1 MNLALPS
8 RMQSF
13 VALFSFSL
21 DKRKSVIFPIL
32 LTCFLLCR
40 EPKSYAGLSRTMLLD
55 TRNRSS
61 VSKLFRRSRLRSRN
75 IYEDAA
81 ACIAEQYWEQ
91 EKNIGKKV
99 WLLAIDGVCN
109 KRGGFAKIENTT
121 KYRKKR
127 KDKGPTTKAHT
138 FVMGLLITHTGVRIP
153 LPRRT
158 YNTRAYCRKHKK
170 KYIKITELA
179 ALIIES
185 AIVPP
190 DVKVIVVADE
200 YFEGKLLDTTCNKR
214 GYTYIVPVDSR
225 RCFEDKNGKRRK
237 QTLYEYGKSLIRE
250 TLTKIVFRPH
260 QERTALLR
268 RRTGEGKKRRTYFAT
283 SKVQRISGLGER
295 TIVYSWKP
303 RTKSRRWKKSWF
315 KVLISNAKDLDVRAL
330 IEYYELRWQI
340 EIFFRELKSFMGLT
354 DYTGQDFAAYE
365 RFIDMIL
372 LAYLFLEW
380 YRMQLLGECCR
391 QKNRAVITSARIE
404 TLLRLFQ
411 READRASIEY
421 IIMCGKKP
429 ALMSKLLKSI
439 NKTVV

>member
-1 MNLALPS
+1 M
-8 RMQSF
+8 
-13 VALFSFSL
+13 
-21 DKRKSVIFPIL
+21 PI
-32 LTCFLLCR
+32 
-40 EPKSYAGLSRTMLLD
+40 
-55 TRNRSS
+55 
-61 VSKLFRRSRLRSRN
+61 
-75 IYEDAA
+75 DA
-81 ACIAEQYWEQ
+81 
-91 EKNIGKKV
+91 
-99 WLLAIDGVCN
+99 VCN
-109 KRGGFAKIENTT
+109 KRGGFAKIENAT
-121 KYRKKR
+121 KYKKKR

-158 YNTRAYCRKHKK
+158 YYTRAYCRKHKK

-200 YFEGKLLDTTCNKR
+200 YFEGKLLDTTCNR
-214 GYTYIVPVDSR
+214 LGYTYIVPVDSR

-283 SKVQRISGLGER
+283 SEVQRISGLGER

-303 RTKSRRWKKSWF
+303 KTKSRRWKKSWF
-315 KVLISNAKDLDVRAL
+315 KVLISNAKDLDVKTL

-340 EIFFRELKSFMGLT
+340 EIFFRELKSFMGFT

-365 RFIDMIL
+365 RFIDMVL

-380 YRMQLLGECCR
+380 YRMQLLAECHR
-391 QKNRAVITSARIE
+391 QKDRATIASARIE
-404 TLLRLFQ
+404 TLLRMFQ
-411 READRASIEY
+411 READRASVDY
-421 IIMCGKKP
+421 ISMCGKKP

-439 NKTVV
+439 NKTIV